1 MQSSPSDPKKPSW
14 HTQSDN
20 ALAPATDSELTG
32 HDVQLSAPGVSVY
45 NPAWQREQVSA
56 DVAPIPDDA
65 DPAEHS
71 VHECDPLVS
80 LYLPAEQLAQ
90 SPPFGPVKPAS
101 HTQSVSAR
109 LPAGETVAVGHDV
122 QSTAPLEGLKVPAGH
137 WKHGPPSG
145 PVLPAAHED

>member
-1 MQSSPSDPKKPSW
+1 M
-14 HTQSDN
+14 
-20 ALAPATDSELTG
+20 
-32 HDVQLSAPGVSVY
+32 
-45 NPAWQREQVSA
+45 
-56 DVAPIPDDA
+56 
-65 DPAEHS
+65 HS

-80 LYLPAEQLAQ
+80 LYLPAEQLTQ

-137 WKHGPPSG
+137 RKHGPPSG
-145 PVLPAAHED
+145 PVLPAAQES